1 MTVRESPQRV
11 PPLPREEESVRRKG
25 GEASVLLRAAQALA
39 VGMARHWLLM
49 VNLFIVLYLG
59 GAYLTPFLMNAG
71 FERPAR
77 LLYTV
82 YGFTCHQLPQ
92 RSYFFGGQ
100 KGVFFGSYSKEELVA
115 QGADP
120 TSDLTMRRFVGNSQI
135 GYKAAIAHRLSG
147 LYTGALAAGLLF
159 ALVRR
164 RWRVQPMPLWALAL
178 FVIPMAVDGTSH
190 LINDVTG
197 WGFRDTNAWAV
208 TLTGGIFPPDFYAGT
223 TVGTLNWLLRT
234 VTGFLFGFG
243 MIWFVCP
250 YLELG
255 FQDVLDEVA
264 RKETALEQEG
274 TP

>member
-1 MTVRESPQRV
+1 MTVARDSSPGTVSV
-11 PPLPREEESVRRKG
+11 PHEEPVQPAGSGTRL
-25 GEASVLLRAAQALA
+25 LLRAAQALA

-49 VNLFIVLYLG
+49 VNLFVVLYLG

-92 RSYFFGGQ
+92 RSYFFGGEN
-100 KGVFFGSYSKEELVA
+100 GVFFGSYSREELVA

-120 TSDLTMRRFVGNSQI
+120 TNDLTMRRFIGNPQI

-164 RWRVQPMPLWALAL
+164 RWRVRPMPLWALAL

-208 TLTGGIFPPDFYAGT
+208 ALTGGIFPPDFYVGT

-255 FQDVLDEVA
+255 FQDVLDEVEHKHVVQG
-264 RKETALEQEG
+264 RKA
-274 TP
+274 